1 MNVDEPKVQDTPK
14 SQDPESPD
22 TDNLSIG
29 EEPEEVPFPL
39 KDNCS
44 VLFNNVRVYAIAEK
58 YEILPLKELARE
70 RFATCAENN
79 WSCEEFPAIL
89 REVVESTPNTDRG
102 LRDIVSQ
109 LVAEHIQKFLDNEDF
124 LHLLE
129 DSGELGLDV
138 LRQVLSIKSE
148 ELDSAMTS
156 KAASEANVAEL
167 VSRVIALEATNTALT
182 TQLEEHLD
190 NLTAKMKKINELILC
205 RHCGEAFNTCL
216 EGHDGK
222 IVIVRCAKCRTRH
235 Y

>member
-1 MNVDEPKVQDTPK
+1 MNVDESKAQDTPK
-14 SQDPESPD
+14 SQDLESPD
-22 TDNLSIG
+22 TDNLSM
-29 EEPEEVPFPL
+29 EKQPEATPCPL

-70 RFATCAENN
+70 RFGTCAENN
-79 WSCEEFPAIL
+79 WSCEEFPAIV
-89 REVVESTPNTDRG
+89 REVVESTPSTDRG

-109 LVAEHIQKFLDNEDF
+109 LVAEHVQKFLDNEDF

-129 DSGELGLDV
+129 DSGELGLNI

-148 ELDSAMTS
+148 ELDSAMKS

-167 VSRVIALEATNTALT
+167 LSRIAALEATNTTLT
-182 TQLEEHLD
+182 DQLEEHWASLS
-190 NLTAKMKKINELILC
+190 AKMKKINDLALC
-205 RHCGEAFNTCL
+205 RHCGETFNTCL
-216 EGHDGK
+216 EGYDGK

-235 Y
+235 